1 MASRPDGDVWN
12 IVDNDKDSQHY
23 GRNFKL
29 DFSYI
34 SREEIKDVVK
44 DYVWQNYRVGNK
56 TLSRLYGEVNSW
68 FKHFIKYADAKR
80 ITSLNSLDN
89 AVIDEYVSY
98 LHTTLSDKTNKP
110 LSYNYQKVCL
120 DVLKSVI
127 RWCQLHRPND
137 VPTIEIFTGSE
148 YIGINRKV
156 KIDFIPDDVVA
167 QINEALKKEENPYL
181 KYGIIILQS
190 TGMRIGDLLKLR
202 IDCIK
207 PHLISGYTIEWTQH
221 KGRKDKAP
229 MPVRSEC
236 VAAIEKLIEITAELR
251 SEADEKDKDTLMI
264 YRVSKGI
271 GAGSVSVITTM
282 TFTTNWFR
290 DFIKRNN
297 IKDANGD
304 YYNLTSHQF
313 RRTLG
318 TDMLSKG
325 TNINV
330 IQNVLGHSDPF
341 VTKRFYAD
349 VKDKERAEV
358 FKSVGVI
365 GNINQIQSSAFDNV
379 SEFEWFKAN
388 KDKGAC
394 MCDGYCTKPVVDGK
408 ICDRLLKRQKCYTCS
423 RYITTPEYLEAHKK
437 HLATDMKETVKQY
450 AYYKLGKVKPQT
462 VRNYINGYLP
472 MFVEY
477 CSISG
482 IHSFADVTLENY
494 LNFNLWMKDEKKV
507 ATGTGNSA
515 CHVVEEIIRIGQIKG
530 WNVPQFHLPKT
541 ETSNQLWN
549 TKKSMKTNKTKPI
562 PEDVFD
568 KILYHAVHDEKD
580 ALTKAGI
587 IIQSQTGLRI
597 NEVLSIQEGCVKR
610 TSDGYDY
617 MEVTLGK
624 TEKGEPI
631 IHKVFINNLVKDAI
645 AELSEYTAEL
655 RKESG
660 LKELFLC
667 KNRNKGN
674 LIDVYNSDRFGLRKY
689 NAFIK
694 KYDIRDNKGELYQL
708 ASHQFR
714 ATFVREL
721 IKRKVPI
728 AMIMKQYSHVS
739 IEMTAHYL
747 TLQEEEVKEIYS
759 DMILSPESRIAGL
772 RAKEIKGKLDDLF
785 HGKTE
790 DEIDDVITGLAKTMS
805 FNPLP
810 TGVCLYDFRRG
821 NCTDGDGCFFYNCP
835 NYITEV
841 QFYPIL
847 KDELDLLEKEMAR
860 LKELGHEREWQ
871 KQYIKYKYL
880 KPLVESLE
888 VQLNGKES
896 VG

>member
-408 ICDRLLKRQKCYTCS
+408 ICDRLLKRQKFS
-423 RYITTPEYLEAHKK
+423 
-437 HLATDMKETVKQY
+437 
-450 AYYKLGKVKPQT
+450 
-462 VRNYINGYLP
+462 
-472 MFVEY
+472 
-477 CSISG
+477 S
-482 IHSFADVTLENY
+482 
-494 LNFNLWMKDEKKV
+494 
-507 ATGTGNSA
+507 
-515 CHVVEEIIRIGQIKG
+515 
-530 WNVPQFHLPKT
+530 
-541 ETSNQLWN
+541 
-549 TKKSMKTNKTKPI
+549 
-562 PEDVFD
+562 
-568 KILYHAVHDEKD
+568 
-580 ALTKAGI
+580 
-587 IIQSQTGLRI
+587 IQS
-597 NEVLSIQEGCVKR
+597 
-610 TSDGYDY
+610 
-617 MEVTLGK
+617 
-624 TEKGEPI
+624 
-631 IHKVFINNLVKDAI
+631 
-645 AELSEYTAEL
+645 
-655 RKESG
+655 
-660 LKELFLC
+660 
-667 KNRNKGN
+667 
-674 LIDVYNSDRFGLRKY
+674 
-689 NAFIK
+689 
-694 KYDIRDNKGELYQL
+694 
-708 ASHQFR
+708 
-714 ATFVREL
+714 
-721 IKRKVPI
+721 
-728 AMIMKQYSHVS
+728 
-739 IEMTAHYL
+739 
-747 TLQEEEVKEIYS
+747 
-759 DMILSPESRIAGL
+759 
-772 RAKEIKGKLDDLF
+772 
-785 HGKTE
+785 
-790 DEIDDVITGLAKTMS
+790 
-805 FNPLP
+805 
-810 TGVCLYDFRRG
+810 
-821 NCTDGDGCFFYNCP
+821 
-835 NYITEV
+835 
-841 QFYPIL
+841 
-847 KDELDLLEKEMAR
+847 
-860 LKELGHEREWQ
+860 
-871 KQYIKYKYL
+871 
-880 KPLVESLE
+880 
-888 VQLNGKES
+888 
-896 VG
+896 